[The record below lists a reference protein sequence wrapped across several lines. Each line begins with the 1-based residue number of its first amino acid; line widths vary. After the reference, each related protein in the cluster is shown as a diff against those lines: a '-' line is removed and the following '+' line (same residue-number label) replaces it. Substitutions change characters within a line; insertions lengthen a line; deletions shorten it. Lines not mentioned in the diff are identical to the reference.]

1 MGLLDRI
8 KGRTKKAAGEL
19 TDDASLKRE
28 GRRDERKAEAE
39 EELAR
44 AQDDAA
50 AKAQEVSR
58 LKREP

>member
-8 KGRTKKAAGEL
+8 KGRSKKAAGEL
-19 TDDASLKRE
+19 ADDASLRQA

-39 EELAR
+39 EDLAR

-50 AKAQEVSR
+50 EKAQEVSR
-58 LKREP
+58 LERER